1 MTQNRHELVHAI
13 VLCCATALLGSCGGG
28 GGSSNSPPPAP
39 PPPPPPATLVLSAS
53 KITFHAAGPF
63 AVAPPTQT
71 INGTVTGLQT
81 SGTLY
86 VKVIANNP
94 HGFFTVSNVMLQ
106 GNSGQVQVIP
116 EAAPLLQAGS
126 FQGSITVTA
135 CLNDQTCQT
144 GQLAGSP
151 QTIPVE
157 YDIASG
163 VDGDTV
169 TPGVVAANATG
180 TVILRG
186 AGFTGATSV
195 SFGSIAATSIT
206 VVSDSEVH
214 ASYPALP
221 AGTYPVT
228 IDSGSISDTASL
240 VAVSP
245 PAFTQTLIPYPP
257 SLVGQTPSEIEYDP
271 QRTAIFVLFQTG
283 NQPLTPSDSTL
294 LRYSFNGGAWGA
306 PTQISMTNLEQ
317 VHLSSDG
324 THLLGLVSP
333 DVQHLSI
340 IELDPVTLAQTK
352 VTTGSSPSS
361 GDVACGFALAND
373 GNAYVTFSTEPYV
386 VGVAFGTFSGAFT
399 WMYDGGNPLN
409 DGQGCNPVASGNGAI
424 VELGGLMNGHE
435 FIASSEAATT
445 SGAETSAGSTG
456 DLAGDRFLN
465 GPVVETQTGQILG
478 YLTTDFNV
486 INSAGT
492 RAYGYKPD
500 AVTCAPTLSTFD
512 LTATPTPVQYNPQSP
527 QFPLLG
533 TPITLPADCSNP
545 ALALLAISPDS
556 STVFVARTDGI
567 VVQPL

>member
-1 MTQNRHELVHAI
+1 MKTMSRGLVQGI
-13 VLCCATALLGSCGGG
+13 LICCAGALLGSCGGG
-28 GGSSNSPPPAP
+28 GGGGSS
-39 PPPPPPATLVLSAS
+39 PPPPPPATLSLSTS
-53 KITFHAAGPF
+53 KVTFQAAGPF

-71 INGTVTGLQT
+71 ITGTVTGLTT

-86 VKVIANNP
+86 IKVVANNP
-94 HGFFTVSNVMLQ
+94 NDFFTVSSVTLL

-116 EAAPLLQAGS
+116 EAAPLLQAGT

-169 TPGVVAANATG
+169 TPRVVTANTTG

-195 SFGSIAATSIT
+195 SFGSMAATSMT
-206 VVSDSEVH
+206 VVSDSEIH

-257 SLVGQTPSEIEYDP
+257 SLVGQDPSEIVYDP
-271 QRTAIFVLFQTG
+271 QRTAVFVLFQSG
-283 NQPLTPSDSTL
+283 NQPLTSLSSTL
-294 LRYSFNGGAWGA
+294 VRYAYDGSSWGA
-306 PTQISMTNLEQ
+306 PTQITMTNLEQ
-317 VHLSSDG
+317 VHLSPDG
-324 THLLGLVSP
+324 THLLALVYP
-333 DVQHLSI
+333 DVQHLSMV
-340 IELDPVTLAQTK
+340 ELDPVTLAQIN
-352 VTTGSSPSS
+352 VATGTSP
-361 GDVACGFALAND
+361 DDNDPACGFALAND
-373 GNAYVTFSTEPYV
+373 GNAYVTYSSDPGAV
-386 VGVAFGTFSGAFT
+386 AVAFGTFSGTFT
-399 WMYDGGNPLN
+399 WMYDGGNPMN

-424 VELGGLMNGHE
+424 LQLGGLLTGHE
-435 FIASSEAATT
+435 FIASSEMATT
-445 SGAETSAGSTG
+445 SGVPMNLGDSG
-456 DLAGDRFLN
+456 DLAGDTFLN
-465 GPVVETQTGQILG
+465 QPVVATQTGQILG

-486 INSAGT
+486 INSTGT

-500 AVTCAPTLSTFD
+500 PVGCAPTLSTFD
-512 LTATPTPVQYNPQSP
+512 LTATPTVIQYNPQSP
-527 QFPLLG
+527 QFPVLG
-533 TPITLPADCSNP
+533 TPLTLPTDCSNP
-545 ALALLAISPDS
+545 AWDLLAITPDDA
-556 STVFVARTDGI
+556 TVFVARTDGV